1 MDIESISISPI
12 ITKNMTK
19 SQQNHCTVCWIKD
32 GVHGLEI
39 NGALFQNVENS
50 IFFLDSTYDWKVYTD
65 SRDTSF
71 SGYILSI
78 PRDILNNPLF
88 QELHINEVRIL
99 NNNAIPKI
107 NMSPGIEVR
116 VKAILEMLDELLST
130 RLKHRE
136 QAILS
141 LLCTFFIYCDG
152 KCNIKSNISDNNA
165 KTLLVYRYKK
175 LINRNFKDCHRV
187 SDYADML
194 QVSGKYLNQCVK
206 EILDVTAKN
215 LIDEQLVMRARHDLK
230 FTSKS
235 IKEICYDLGFSSA
248 DYFSYF
254 FKRVT
259 NQTPTEV
266 RIE

>member
-1 MDIESISISPI
+1 
-12 ITKNMTK
+12 MTK
-19 SQQNHCTVCWIKD
+19 SHHDHYTVCWVKD
-32 GVHGLEI
+32 GVHGLEV
-39 NGALFQNVENS
+39 NGELFQNVENS
-50 IFFLDSTYDWKVYTD
+50 IFFLDAAYHWKVYKETQD
-65 SRDTSF
+65 KSF

-78 PRDILNNPLF
+78 PKNILNNPIF

-99 NNNAIPKI
+99 NNNEIPKI
-107 NMSPGIEVR
+107 NLSPGIEVR

-152 KCNIKSNISDNNA
+152 KCNIKSIISDNNA
-165 KTLLVYRYKK
+165 KTALVYRYKK

-194 QVSGKYLNQCVK
+194 QVSDKYLNQCVK

-254 FKRVT
+254 FKRIT
-259 NQTPTEV
+259 KQTPTEV